1 MRGDSLIIGDVFNTQ
16 TCGRIKFDIIIELIV
31 QIMEQLVSIIN
42 RLFSVQLLVKS
53 RKQCPKYKQFI
64 FNFNLI

>member
-1 MRGDSLIIGDVFNTQ
+1 MRGDTLIIGDVFNTQ

-42 RLFSVQLLVKS
+42 RLFSIEFLVKS
-53 RKQCPKYKQFI
+53 KKQYPKYKQFI
-64 FNFNLI
+64 FNFNQI